1 MARIAGVDIPND
13 KQLTYSLTYI
23 YGIGLTRAKKIVAD
37 AKVDGTKRVKDC
49 TEEEL
54 TAVRNQVA
62 HYVVEG
68 DLRRQVAMDIK
79 RLEEI
84 GTYRG
89 QRHRR
94 NLPCRGQRD
103 KTNART
109 CKGPRK
115 TVANHKKATM

>member
-13 KQLTYSLTYI
+13 KQLVYSLRHI
-23 YGIGLTRAKKIVAD
+23 YGIGLPTAKKICLD
-37 AKVDGTKRVKDC
+37 AKVEGTKRVKDC
-49 TEEEL
+49 SEEEL
-54 TAVRNQVA
+54 TAVRNEVA
-62 HYVVEG
+62 KYVVEG
-68 DLRRQVAMDIK
+68 DLRRQVALDIK
-79 RLEEI
+79 RLQDI

-89 QRHRR
+89 QRHKR

>member
-1 MARIAGVDIPND
+1 MARIAGVDIPNN
-13 KQLTYSLTYI
+13 KQLIYSLRYI
-23 YGIGLTRAKKIVAD
+23 YGIGLTIAKQICDD
-37 AKVDGTKRVKDC
+37 AKVDGKKKVSQC
-49 TEEEL
+49 SEEEL
-54 TAVRNQVA
+54 TAVRNQVSK
-62 HYVVEG
+62 YVVEG
-68 DLRRQVAMDIK
+68 DLRREVSLSIK

-89 QRHRR
+89 QRHKRS
-94 NLPCRGQRD
+94 LPCRGQRD

>member
-1 MARIAGVDIPND
+1 MARIAGVDIPNN
-13 KQLTYSLTYI
+13 KQLIYSLRYI
-23 YGIGLTRAKKIVAD
+23 YGIGLTRAKTICQD
-37 AKVDGTKRVKDC
+37 AKVDGTKKVSDC

-54 TAVRNQVA
+54 TAVRNQVSK
-62 HYVVEG
+62 YVVEG
-68 DLRRQVAMDIK
+68 DLRREVSLSIK

-89 QRHRR
+89 QRHKRS
-94 NLPCRGQRD
+94 LPCRGQRD

>member
-13 KQLTYSLTYI
+13 KQLVYSLRYI
-23 YGIGLTRAKKIVAD
+23 YGIGHTCAVKICAD

-49 TEEEL
+49 SEEEL
-54 TAVRNQVA
+54 TAIRNQVSK
-62 HYVVEG
+62 YVVEG
-68 DLRRQVAMDIK
+68 DLRRTVAMDIK

-89 QRHRR
+89 QRHRK

-109 CKGPRK
+109 CKGPKK
-115 TVANHKKATM
+115 TVANHKKATL

>member
-13 KQLTYSLTYI
+13 KQIVYSLPYI
-23 YGIGLTRAKKIVAD
+23 YGIGLSRAKKICLD
-37 AKVDGTKRVKDC
+37 AKVDETKRVKDC
-49 TEEEL
+49 SEEEL
-54 TAVRNQVA
+54 TRVRVEVSK
-62 HYVVEG
+62 YVVEG
-68 DLRRQVAMDIK
+68 DLRRQIGLDKK
-79 RLEEI
+79 RLQEI

-89 QRHRR
+89 HRHKVG
-94 NLPCRGQRD
+94 LPCRGQRD

>member
-1 MARIAGVDIPND
+1 MARIAGIDIPND
-13 KQLTYSLTYI
+13 KQLIYSLRYI
-23 YGIGLTRAKKIVAD
+23 YGVGTTLATKICAD

-54 TAVRNQVA
+54 TAIRGQVMK
-62 HYVVEG
+62 YKTEG
-68 DLRRQVAMDIK
+68 DLRREVALNIK

-89 QRHRR
+89 QRHKK

-115 TVANHKKATM
+115 TVANHKKATI

>member
-1 MARIAGVDIPND
+1 MPRIAGVDIPND
-13 KQLTYSLTYI
+13 KQLVYSLRYI
-23 YGIGLTRAKKIVAD
+23 YGIGLTTAKKICDD

-49 TEEEL
+49 SEEEL
-54 TAVRNQVA
+54 TAIRNQVS

-68 DLRRQVAMDIK
+68 DLRREVSMNIK

-89 QRHRR
+89 QRHKR

>member
-1 MARIAGVDIPND
+1 MARIAGVDIPNN
-13 KQLTYSLTYI
+13 KQLIYSLRYI
-23 YGIGLTRAKKIVAD
+23 YGIGLTRAKQICDD
-37 AKVDGTKRVKDC
+37 AKVDGEKTVSQC
-49 TEEEL
+49 SEEEL
-54 TAVRNQVA
+54 TAVRNQVSK
-62 HYVVEG
+62 YVVEG
-68 DLRRQVAMDIK
+68 DLRREVSLSIK

-89 QRHRR
+89 QRHKRS
-94 NLPCRGQRD
+94 LPCRGQRD

>member
-1 MARIAGVDIPND
+1 MARIAGVDISND
-13 KQLTYSLTYI
+13 KQLVYSLRYI
-23 YGIGLTRAKKIVAD
+23 YGIGLTTAKKICLD
-37 AKVDGTKRVKDC
+37 AKVEGTKRVKDC
-49 TEEEL
+49 SEEEL
-54 TAVRNQVA
+54 TAVRNEVA
-62 HYVVEG
+62 KYVVEG
-68 DLRRQVAMDIK
+68 DLRRQVALDIK
-79 RLEEI
+79 RLQDI

-89 QRHRR
+89 QRHKR

>member
-13 KQLTYSLTYI
+13 KQLVYSLRYI
-23 YGIGLTRAKKIVAD
+23 YGIGLTTAKEMCLD
-37 AKVDGTKRVKDC
+37 GKVEGTKRVKGC
-49 TEEEL
+49 AEEEL
-54 TAVRNQVA
+54 SRIRNEVA
-62 HYVVEG
+62 KYVVEG
-68 DLRRQVAMDIK
+68 DLRRQVALDIK
-79 RLEEI
+79 RLQEI

-89 QRHRR
+89 QRHKK

-115 TVANHKKATM
+115 TVANHKKAGI